1 MRDLDSK
8 SLEAKDKERDS
19 TIDIYQLAMT
29 YQRKV
34 EEFESLLT
42 DYAGDS
48 VGLSSQ
54 VHALKIELQTLQAL
68 TGIEQCKV
76 DTYKEQI
83 GMAEER
89 IKHYKKQRDDKEQAG
104 ELIYNQIRD
113 AISYQEERWKTG

>member
-1 MRDLDSK
+1 MLSQLRLEVEEVSAQNEATKLDSSKQTRAIHVQIDRSPIVALSASLKDLDSK

-42 DYAGDS
+42 DYSGDS

-54 VHALKIELQTLQAL
+54 VHALKIELQTL
-68 TGIEQCKV
+68 
-76 DTYKEQI
+76 
-83 GMAEER
+83 
-89 IKHYKKQRDDKEQAG
+89 
-104 ELIYNQIRD
+104 
-113 AISYQEERWKTG
+113 

>member
-1 MRDLDSK
+1 
-8 SLEAKDKERDS
+8 
-19 TIDIYQLAMT
+19 
-29 YQRKV
+29 
-34 EEFESLLT
+34 
-42 DYAGDS
+42 
-48 VGLSSQ
+48 
-54 VHALKIELQTLQAL
+54 L

-113 AISYQEERWKTG
+113 AISYQEERWKTA

>member
-1 MRDLDSK
+1 MKDLESK
-8 SLEAKDKERDS
+8 SLEDKDKERDS

-54 VHALKIELQTLQAL
+54 VNALKIELQTL
-68 TGIEQCKV
+68 
-76 DTYKEQI
+76 
-83 GMAEER
+83 
-89 IKHYKKQRDDKEQAG
+89 
-104 ELIYNQIRD
+104 
-113 AISYQEERWKTG
+113 

>member
-1 MRDLDSK
+1 MKDLDSK

-48 VGLSSQ
+48 VGLSS
-54 VHALKIELQTLQAL
+54 
-68 TGIEQCKV
+68 
-76 DTYKEQI
+76 
-83 GMAEER
+83 
-89 IKHYKKQRDDKEQAG
+89 
-104 ELIYNQIRD
+104 
-113 AISYQEERWKTG
+113 

>member
-1 MRDLDSK
+1 MKDLESK

-54 VHALKIELQTLQAL
+54 VNALKIELQTL
-68 TGIEQCKV
+68 
-76 DTYKEQI
+76 
-83 GMAEER
+83 
-89 IKHYKKQRDDKEQAG
+89 
-104 ELIYNQIRD
+104 
-113 AISYQEERWKTG
+113 